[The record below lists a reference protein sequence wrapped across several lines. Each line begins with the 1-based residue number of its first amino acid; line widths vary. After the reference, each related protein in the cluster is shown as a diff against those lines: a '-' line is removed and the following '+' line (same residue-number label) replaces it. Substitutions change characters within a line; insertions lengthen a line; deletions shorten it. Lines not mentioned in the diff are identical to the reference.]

1 MKKQLLYIIPLIPL
15 FASCYQQER
24 NCNDFKTG
32 TFKFETEIDGEIK
45 TSTFVRLDSI
55 EIETFEGKVDTSSI
69 RWVNDCEY
77 VLRKL
82 HPKNM
87 AEEKA
92 VSMRII
98 TTKGKTY
105 TFEYGLVGDNR
116 RERGQIEKIAD

>member
-98 TTKGKTY
+98 TTKGNTY